1 MAFTF
6 KSYRDGR
13 ELITETQA
21 RAKYPNPHFLRRAA
35 MDQTQEMAA
44 AYVLRNV
51 EEIRRILDTDEKLAR
66 GHVAGEVTKRHLV
79 AVANRLHDWRVSM
92 NMLSGG
98 LGQPYL
104 WEE

>member
-1 MAFTF
+1 
-6 KSYRDGR
+6 
-13 ELITETQA
+13 
-21 RAKYPNPHFLRRAA
+21 

-51 EEIRRILDTDEKLAR
+51 DELRRILDTDEKLAR
-66 GHVAGEVTKRHLV
+66 GQVAGRVTKRHLV

-92 NMLSGG
+92 DIRSGG
-98 LGQPYL
+98 LGEPYL

>member
-1 MAFTF
+1 MAL
-6 KSYRDGR
+6 KRYIDGR
-13 ELITETQA
+13 ERITEAKA
-21 RAKYPNPHFLRRAA
+21 RAKYPRPHLIRRAA

-51 EEIRRILDTDEKLAR
+51 DELRRILDVDEKLAR
-66 GHVAGEVTKRHLV
+66 GQVAGRVTKRYLV

-92 NMLSGG
+92 DIRMGG
-98 LGQPYL
+98 LGEPYL

>member
-1 MAFTF
+1 MAL
-6 KSYRDGR
+6 KYYIDGR
-13 ELITETQA
+13 ERIHEMKA
-21 RAKYPNPHFLRRAA
+21 RAKYPNPHFMRRAA

-51 EEIRRILDTDEKLAR
+51 EELRRILDIDEKLAR
-66 GHVAGEVTKRHLV
+66 GQVAGKVTKRHLV

-92 NMLSGG
+92 NIVGGG
-98 LGQPYL
+98 LGEPCL

>member
-1 MAFTF
+1 MAL
-6 KSYRDGR
+6 KRYLDGR
-13 ELITETQA
+13 ERITEMKA
-21 RAKYPNPHFLRRAA
+21 RAKYQNPHFFRRAS

-51 EEIRRILDTDEKLAR
+51 EELRRILDIDEKLAR
-66 GHVAGEVTKRHLV
+66 GQVAGRVTKRHLV

-92 NMLSGG
+92 NIVGGG

>member
-1 MAFTF
+1 MAL
-6 KSYRDGR
+6 KRYIDGR
-13 ELITETQA
+13 ERITEAKA
-21 RAKYPNPHFLRRAA
+21 RMKYPHPHFLRRAS
-35 MDQTQEMAA
+35 MDQTQEMVA

-51 EEIRRILDTDEKLAR
+51 DELLRILDADAKLAR
-66 GHVAGEVTKRHLV
+66 GQVAGRVTKRHLV

-92 NMLSGG
+92 NIVGGG